1 MVFHSHAFI
10 LLFLPL
16 SVIAYFLAAKRS
28 ARAGILTLLAASVL
42 FYALY
47 SPAGAALVCADLAVH
62 YGLYRWMRSRPADAR
77 RPVRT
82 LSIVLSIVFLFVF
95 KYASSAVAFFS
106 GLAGSGFVLRSI
118 LVPAG
123 ISFLTF
129 SKISFMIDE
138 SSDDAPLRSADEFFL
153 YMLYFPKV
161 LSGPIVRPEE
171 LLAQFRQPER
181 ASVNW
186 AHICEGLYSFSIG
199 LAKKVLIADFLGILV
214 DACYAK
220 PAACSGVEALAA
232 IFGFSLQLYFD
243 FSGYS
248 DMAVGVARMM
258 NIDLP
263 QNFNSPYKALDITD
277 FWRRWHITL
286 TGFLTRYLY
295 YPLGGNRKGKA
306 RQYLNILIVFAVS
319 GIWHGVGLTF
329 LVWGLLHGLMSV
341 LTRMIRP
348 RLKRQLR
355 VPSVAVTFLL
365 VTFAWVFFRAQS
377 LPDAVTMLLRPFS
390 GLGNF
395 NDDLVESLLQPT
407 LFNVLTQALPF
418 KAALALV
425 FAALGAVV
433 FFTKNTAERTAAFRP
448 TFRTA
453 LVTFLLLVVSL
464 LSFTAVTSFIYGG
477 F

>member
-28 ARAGILTLLAASVL
+28 ARAGILVLLAASVL

-47 SPAGAALVCADLAVH
+47 SPAGAALMCADLAIH
-62 YGLYRWMRSRPADAR
+62 YGLYRWMRSRSAEAR
-77 RPVRT
+77 RPIRT
-82 LSIVLSIVFLFVF
+82 LSIVLSIAFLFVF
-95 KYASSAVAFFS
+95 KYASYTVTFFS
-106 GLAGSGFVLRSI
+106 GLVSSSFVLRSI

-123 ISFLTF
+123 VSFITF

-138 SSDDAPLRSADEFFL
+138 SSADAPLRSADEYFL

-161 LSGPIVRPEE
+161 LSGPIVGPDE
-171 LLAQFRQPER
+171 LLDQFRQPER
-181 ASVNW
+181 RRVDW
-186 AHICEGLYSFSIG
+186 QHICEGMYGFSLG

-214 DACYAK
+214 DACYAN
-220 PAACSGVEALAA
+220 PAVCSGIEALAA

-319 GIWHGVGLTF
+319 GLWHGVGLTF
-329 LVWGLLHGLMSV
+329 LVWGLLHGVMSI

-348 RLKRQLR
+348 RMKCRPR
-355 VPSVAVTFLL
+355 ASSVIITFLL
-365 VTFAWVFFRAQS
+365 VTLTWVFFRAQS
-377 LPDAVTMLLRPFS
+377 LPDAFTMLSRPFTR
-390 GLGNF
+390 LGRF

-407 LFNVLTQALPF
+407 LFNILNRVLPF

-433 FFTKNTAERTAAFRP
+433 FNTKNTAERTAAFRP
-448 TFRTA
+448 TLRTA
-453 LVTFLLLVVSL
+453 LVSFVLLVVSM
-464 LSFTAVTSFIYGG
+464 LSFTAMTSFIYGG